1 MLGGLTSNSNRIPLL
16 ALLWLALISTQLIA
30 QLADLSTVEESMRVG
45 DYEKAI
51 ELAQQQVDKK
61 TWNEAWPRL
70 LATNLMTVGKY
81 SDALTVYKASQ
92 ERFSDSLRLRLLG
105 HKILLENN
113 LTLEA
118 KPALDDLTLQIQRSP
133 WKFSTKSELVPLGEF
148 FLLQGE
154 EPKQVLKL
162 CYDQAL
168 KSDPKNLEAIKA
180 IASMALDK
188 SDTKVAAEAIQKGL
202 KLTQNDPDLLVLAA
216 ETWSNSD
223 RAKSR
228 EYLQQAL
235 DINPKHLRAL
245 RMLAESLMDSESY
258 TQAIEVLSKAQT
270 VNPNDPQM
278 WALRAA
284 IAHLQGNYADEG
296 NFRSKALSLRKLNP
310 QVDHKIGKHLSMHY
324 RFAEGAQYQQRALAM
339 DKDFRNAKTQLAQDL
354 LRLGREQEGWDMV
367 QQARQADPYHVTTYN
382 LQLLKGELEKY
393 TSIEVPGFI
402 IRMDATE
409 AKVFGEQVAELLQEA
424 RNVLGEKYK
433 YRAQEPIIVE
443 LFAKQRD
450 FAVRTFGLPGGE
462 GFLGVCF
469 GNVITANS
477 PSALNVDHNWKSVLW
492 HEYCHVITLNLTE
505 NKMPRWLSE
514 GISVYEEKLRRSNWG
529 EPPNPLYVHWLR
541 QGEFE
546 PPSRMSRMFL
556 APKSPQHLQYAY
568 FVASI
573 VVEFWTEE
581 FGHEGLLKLLA
592 DLKDGLPIT
601 EAIARRTGSVEG
613 LDQAFEKHAKALGQ
627 SIGTTLEFEPIPK
640 ETPLQEWLKEHPG
653 SYQAQHTQL
662 DEQIRKMDWTQ
673 SLLQAQQL
681 YEAWPNDPSA
691 SSALTKLAMIHRQMG
706 NTSSEKEALIQ
717 VVNLDPHT
725 TEPLNRL
732 ISIEQEVGNWDAVAS
747 YCRSMLEIQPMKTS
761 ILELLANAGQNLNQ
775 PQEVIRSL
783 QALSNLQPV
792 DPADLEYRLAIAYDQ
807 TGKNQELALRHCLK
821 ALEESPRFGK
831 ALELLIRLH
840 EASTDR

>member
-1 MLGGLTSNSNRIPLL
+1 MLCGLTSELTRSLL
-16 ALLWLALISTQLIA
+16 FALFFVPIVSTHLVA
-30 QLADLSTVEESMRVG
+30 QLPDVSSVEESMRVG

-70 LATNLMTVGKY
+70 LATNLMTVGRY
-81 SDALTVYKASQ
+81 SDALAVYKASQ

-105 HKILLENN
+105 YRILQENN
-113 LTLEA
+113 LSLEA
-118 KPALDDLTLQIQRSP
+118 KTALDDLTLQIQRSP

-168 KSDPKNLEAIKA
+168 KSDPKNLEALKA
-180 IASMALDK
+180 VASMALDK
-188 SDTKVAAEAIQKGL
+188 SDTKVAAEAIQKAL

-228 EYLQQAL
+228 EYLQLAL

-258 TQAIEVLSKAQT
+258 TQAIEILTKVQAI
-270 VNPNDPQM
+270 NPNDPQM

-284 IAHLQGNYADEG
+284 IAHLQGNYVDEG
-296 NFRSKALSLRKLNP
+296 NFRSSALSLRKLNP

-339 DKDFRNAKTQLAQDL
+339 DKDFHHAKTQLAQDL
-354 LRLGREQEGWDMV
+354 LRLGREDEGWEMV
-367 QQARQADPYHVTTYN
+367 QSARQADPYHVTTYN
-382 LQLLKGELEKY
+382 LQILKSELEKY
-393 TSIEVPGFI
+393 TNIEVPGFI
-402 IRMDATE
+402 IRMDSTE
-409 AKVFGEQVAELLQEA
+409 AKVFGDQVVEILQEA
-424 RNVLGEKYK
+424 REVLGEKYNA
-433 YRAQEPIIVE
+433 RLQEPIIVE

-477 PSALNVDHNWKSVLW
+477 PSALNVEHNWKSVLW

-514 GISVYEEKLRRSNWG
+514 GISVYEEKRRRANWG

-573 VVEFWTEE
+573 VVEFWVEQ

-613 LDQAFEKHAKALGQ
+613 LDQAFEKHAKAFGQ
-627 SIGTTLEFEPIPK
+627 SIAPTLEFEPIPK
-640 ETPLQEWLKEHPG
+640 ETPWQEWLKEHPS
-653 SYQAQHTQL
+653 SYQAQHAQL
-662 DEQIRKMDWTQ
+662 DQQMRQKDWTQ
-673 SLLQAQQL
+673 SLAQAQRL
-681 YEAWPNDPSA
+681 YEAWPNDSSA
-691 SSALTKLAMIHRQMG
+691 SSALTKLALIHRQMG
-706 NTSSEKEALIQ
+706 NTQSETESLIQ
-717 VVNLDPHT
+717 LVNLDPHA
-725 TEPLNRL
+725 TEPLIRL
-732 ISIEQEVGNWDAVAS
+732 ITIQQDAGNWDAVAS
-747 YCRSMLEIQPMKTS
+747 HCKSMLEIQPMKTS
-761 ILELLANAGQNLNQ
+761 VLELLANAGQNLNQ

-783 QALSNLQPV
+783 NALSNLEPV

-807 TGKNQELALRHCLK
+807 TGKNRELALRHCLK

-831 ALELLIRLH
+831 ALELLVRLQ
-840 EASTDR
+840 ETTTDR

>member
-1 MLGGLTSNSNRIPLL
+1 MLCGLTSKLTRSLSF
-16 ALLWLALISTQLIA
+16 ALLYVAFVSTHLTA
-30 QLADLSTVEESMRVG
+30 QLADVSSVEEAMRIG

-70 LATNLMTVGKY
+70 LATNLMTVGRY
-81 SDALTVYKASQ
+81 SDALAVYKASQ

-105 HKILLENN
+105 YKILQENN
-113 LTLEA
+113 LSLEA
-118 KPALDDLTLQIQRSP
+118 KSALDDLTLQIQRSP
-133 WKFSTKSELVPLGEF
+133 WKFSTRSELVPLGEF

-168 KSDPKNLEAIKA
+168 KSDPKNLEALKA
-180 IASMALDK
+180 IASMAIDK
-188 SDTKVAAEAIQKGL
+188 SDTKVAAEAIQKAL

-228 EYLQQAL
+228 EYLQFAL

-258 TQAIEVLSKAQT
+258 TQAIEVLSKVQA

-296 NFRSKALSLRKLNP
+296 NFRSNALSVRKLNP
-310 QVDHKIGKHLSMHY
+310 QVDHRIGKHLSMHY

-339 DKDFRNAKTQLAQDL
+339 DKDFHNAKTQLAQDL
-354 LRLGREQEGWDMV
+354 LRLGREQEGWEMV
-367 QQARQADPYHVTTYN
+367 QSARQADPYHVTTYN
-382 LQLLKGELEKY
+382 LQILKSELEKY

-402 IRMDATE
+402 IRMDSTE
-409 AKVFGEQVAELLQEA
+409 AKVFGDQVVEILQEA
-424 RNVLGEKYK
+424 REVLGEKYK
-433 YRAQEPIIVE
+433 ARLQEPIIVE

-477 PSALNVDHNWKSVLW
+477 PSALNVEHNWKSVLW

-514 GISVYEEKLRRSNWG
+514 GISVYEEKRRRANWG
-529 EPPNPLYVHWLR
+529 EPPHPLYVHWLR

-573 VVEFWTEE
+573 VVEFWVEQ

-627 SIGTTLEFEPIPK
+627 SIAPALEFEPIPK
-640 ETPLQEWLKEHPG
+640 ETPWQEWLKEHPS
-653 SYQAQHTQL
+653 SYHAQHAQL
-662 DEQIRKMDWTQ
+662 DQQMRQKDWTQ
-673 SLLQAQQL
+673 SLEQAQRL
-681 YEAWPNDPSA
+681 YEAWPNDSSA
-691 SSALTKLAMIHRQMG
+691 SSALTKLASIHRQMG
-706 NTSSEKEALIQ
+706 NTQSETGSLIQ
-717 VVNLDPHT
+717 SVNVDPHT

-732 ISIEQEVGNWDAVAS
+732 IAIQQDAGNWGEVAS
-747 YCRSMLEIQPMKTS
+747 HCKSMLEIQPMKTS
-761 ILELLANAGQNLNQ
+761 VLELLASAGQNLNQ
-775 PQEVIRSL
+775 PQEVIQSL
-783 QALSNLQPV
+783 KALSNLEPV

-807 TGKNQELALRHCLK
+807 TGKNRELALRHCLR

-831 ALELLIRLH
+831 ALELLVRLQ
-840 EASTDR
+840 ATTTDR